1 MSTEVIKTWPA
12 LWEPKTSG
20 CSMKCERAVTVQRE
34 GEAQVQRKL
43 WERKMLRVWRINFED
58 AA

>member
-12 LWEPKTSG
+12 LLGAQDPWAG
-20 CSMKCERAVTVQRE
+20 SMKCERAVTVQRE

-43 WERKMLRVWRINFED
+43 WERKMLCEYGE
-58 AA
+58 